1 MSTTANNNLIAIGR
15 SRYLYDAIVR
25 LAERGY
31 PFKAIVTEEA
41 YDEYDVKHADFERLA
56 VDLGCAFFMTKD
68 VNADAIRAVVA
79 QHGVRVAISA
89 NWKYTIPS
97 GFLDLFECGVLN
109 FHLGNLPDYKGNA
122 TLNWS
127 IINGETHVNGNI
139 HKMAPVLDAGDVV
152 VRKSIPITPHTYVA
166 DLIHQAEMD
175 APAMYEEAVARVL
188 ADPHACEIKGT
199 TRGLRCYPRL
209 PEDGLIDWREPA
221 EAIGRLV
228 RASSRPYQGAFSF
241 LNGERVTIWRA
252 APLVPADRYL
262 AVPGHVIEV
271 NAGSGHVT
279 VACGSGFL
287 QLQEIERNE
296 ELAAP
301 AALIRSIRLRFK

>member
-1 MSTTANNNLIAIGR
+1 MSTTAKNNLIAIGR

-25 LAERGY
+25 LAARGY
-31 PFKAIVTEEA
+31 AFKAIVTEEA

-56 VDLGCAFFMTKD
+56 ADLGCAFFMTKD
-68 VNADAIRAVVA
+68 VNAEAIRAVVA

-89 NWKYTIPS
+89 NWKYTIAS
-97 GFLDLFECGVLN
+97 AFLDLFECGVLN

-152 VRKSIPITPHTYVA
+152 VCKGIPITPQTYVA
-166 DLIHQAEMD
+166 DLIRQAELD
-175 APAMYEEAVARVL
+175 APALYEEAVARVL
-188 ADPHACEIKGT
+188 AHPDACEIKGT
-199 TRGLRCYPRL
+199 TQGLRCYPRL
-209 PEDGLIDWREPA
+209 PEDGLIDWRQPA
-221 EAIGRLV
+221 DAIGRLV

-252 APLVPADRYL
+252 APLVPADRCL

-287 QLQEIERNE
+287 QLQEIERNA